1 MEQTDKHGMGP
12 ALAIIV
18 IVGIVAIAGIY
29 FYKNIVRD
37 YVYENGSTVT
47 VPRDQFDQNVTDNI
61 DLLDDLSES
70 TDIEDIA
77 SDLEQELENDIDLS
91 FIDEI
96 DADLLDFDDLD
107 DLDLEL

>member
-1 MEQTDKHGMGP
+1 M
-12 ALAIIV
+12 
-18 IVGIVAIAGIY
+18 
-29 FYKNIVRD
+29 
-37 YVYENGSTVT
+37 T